1 MAILL
6 AILGWHDLAQET
18 PELTVDWRTQH
29 LLDITVCEPL
39 GEARHLLAECRDWCK
54 VVERSTIDGLIGLRS
69 QAGADVAAVITTS
82 GFTESARLRAVEEEV
97 ALIFLRPFR
106 AFRSGDANRFVK
118 CVEMTF
124 AINIPVYSDF
134 DVELISGRGSLRGTQ
149 FQIAFDEDHHLL
161 ALDGSPAETASEI
174 LCASETPAKEGVF
187 RQCAT
192 FRKGRLL
199 QVVGN
204 APIAIS
210 SLAWTETVHRNTHT
224 TSIETEGD
232 PIILVERLGDA
243 TRGILAERMVV
254 DDDLYAWQVDG
265 EGEVVN
271 RGRIDVRSVGPPR
284 RQP

>member
-1 MAILL
+1 
-6 AILGWHDLAQET
+6 
-18 PELTVDWRTQH
+18 
-29 LLDITVCEPL
+29 
-39 GEARHLLAECRDWCK
+39 
-54 VVERSTIDGLIGLRS
+54 
-69 QAGADVAAVITTS
+69 
-82 GFTESARLRAVEEEV
+82 
-97 ALIFLRPFR
+97 
-106 AFRSGDANRFVK
+106 
-118 CVEMTF
+118 MTF

-243 TRGILAERMVV
+243 TRGIFAERMVV